1 MALREVVTLARGR
14 DYSDLHW
21 NGKQKQMRR
30 LLNKIF
36 GRAATVPASFAGLRK
51 GAGAVFTP
59 IAFVP
64 KPEARFSIGANS
76 MFCGNM
82 YFDKAGAEVII
93 GNRTYVGG
101 NLMCA
106 HKIIIGDDVLISS
119 GGAVFDHDSHAIDF
133 ELRKNDVSDYIKGEK
148 DWTNV
153 PIKEV
158 TIGPFKRNYNWRGC
172 CGGCGSSGYK
182 RRRTLYAGRR
192 QSGQI
197 NP

>member
-1 MALREVVTLARGR
+1 
-14 DYSDLHW
+14 
-21 NGKQKQMRR
+21 MRR

-36 GRAATVPASFAGLRK
+36 GRSATAPASFAGLRK

-158 TIGPFKRNYNWRGC
+158 TIGNKVWIGYNVILLKGITIGEGAVVAAGAVVTKDVEPYTLV
-172 CGGCGSSGYK
+172 GG
-182 RRRTLYAGRR
+182 
-192 QSGQI
+192 
-197 NP
+197 NPARLIRKLN